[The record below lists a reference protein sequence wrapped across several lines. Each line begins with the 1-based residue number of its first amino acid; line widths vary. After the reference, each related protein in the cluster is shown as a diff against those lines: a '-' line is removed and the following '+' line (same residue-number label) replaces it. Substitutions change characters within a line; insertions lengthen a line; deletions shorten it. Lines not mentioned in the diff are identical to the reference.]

1 MAENDI
7 YRVEV
12 LQNIGSEPSMNV
24 FHLRESTAETVLDIP
39 ATAVV
44 ELVGETYLALA
55 AQLSEDWR
63 VVSINA
69 RRVWPDFGVP
79 FTVVFG
85 GAEAI
90 IGSIESE
97 VIPSQTA
104 VLISFY
110 TALAERAGRGRTYL
124 PGWPEESQNE
134 GQLVE
139 AAYSALQGI
148 ASTEFVGPK
157 GPFLTGSGIW
167 NYTIWSPETALVG
180 GRDFIAV
187 AVRPNLATQKR
198 RRAFPGFAP

>member
-24 FHLRESTAETVLDIP
+24 FHVRESTAETVLDIP
-39 ATAVV
+39 AQAVV
-44 ELVGETYLALA
+44 EMVGATYEALS

-69 RRVWPDFGVP
+69 RRVAPDFGIP
-79 FTVVFG
+79 STTVFG
-85 GAEAI
+85 GGEAI
-90 IGSIESE
+90 VGQIESQI
-97 VIPSQTA
+97 IPSQTA
-104 VLISFY
+104 VLLSFY
-110 TALAERAGRGRTYL
+110 SALADRPGRGRCYL

-139 AAYSALQGI
+139 APYAALQTI
-148 ASTEFVGPK
+148 ASAEFIGPK
-157 GPFLTGSGIW
+157 GPFLTGSGEW
-167 NYTIWSPETALVG
+167 NFTIWSPETILVG
-180 GRDFIAV
+180 GRDIIAV

-198 RRAFPGFAP
+198 RRAFPGFGA